1 MPYVMLKRNWPGVF
15 RRTIETRKGEPETLE
30 FKPGVPV
37 NLTAK
42 QVKLLTKE
50 IGTAIFPVEMDPKE
64 RPKAILEDVVAADE
78 PSNESSTT
86 DI

>member
-1 MPYVMLKRNWPGVF
+1 MPHVMLKRNWPGVF

-37 NLTAK
+37 NLTAR

-64 RPKAILEDVVAADE
+64 RPKAILEDVVPEE
-78 PSNESSTT
+78 PKNESEQT